1 MNLTNF
7 CSIFDMIQSCSIAST
22 LKIQNKKQK
31 HPPLPKKKRKQNPRM
46 RTPKKFE
53 KYLANS
59 NLLKINVYVLILQ
72 PNYDGTCV
80 QLRKVQ
86 SYIHAHLFTNLGGH
100 I

>member
-1 MNLTNF
+1 MYFNQFLLYFRYDTIMFHCKHFEN
-7 CSIFDMIQSCSIAST
+7 T
-22 LKIQNKKQK
+22 KQK
-31 HPPLPKKKRKQNPRM
+31 TKTPPPPFQKKRKQNPRM

-59 NLLKINVYVLILQ
+59 NLLKINVNVLILQ

-86 SYIHAHLFTNLGGH
+86 SYISMYIYLL